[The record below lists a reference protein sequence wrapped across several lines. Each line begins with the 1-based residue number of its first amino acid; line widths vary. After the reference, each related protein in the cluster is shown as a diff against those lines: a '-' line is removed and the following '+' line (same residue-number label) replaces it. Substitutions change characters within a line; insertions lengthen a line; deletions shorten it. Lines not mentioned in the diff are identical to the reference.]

1 MMPLET
7 QLEKEVVFSL
17 WSKFLT
23 RLRER
28 GLIATDQII
37 SDLLNQLST
46 FYWDTA
52 RLKEGYDYIFVDE
65 MHLFNAQ
72 ERLIFHHLLRDA
84 DVAPRVIMALDPK
97 QSPREVF
104 TAVTIERDTRAS
116 NIFDRAR
123 LPHSTKIDLTD
134 VYRYT
139 PEIGSLIRYVS
150 NEAPALNL
158 PELDIPEGRSVVASG
173 PVPDLFVVGTK
184 ERVLR
189 KAVGLA
195 QEYLKD
201 ARKRRGRVAILGVD
215 DSRFKDYLPA
225 ARNQY
230 ERVLFVI
237 AARDDI
243 EKLRFS
249 RGRIV
254 FSTPEY
260 VAGQQ
265 FDTVI
270 LMDVNKDLVP
280 EGKYKGLN
288 LRRFL
293 STVYTGISRAEFRL
307 SMVSAR
313 DAGGDSPHLQKA
325 ILDHKL
331 TKYIE

>member
-1 MMPLET
+1 
-7 QLEKEVVFSL
+7 
-17 WSKFLT
+17 
-23 RLRER
+23 
-28 GLIATDQII
+28 
-37 SDLLNQLST
+37 
-46 FYWDTA
+46 
-52 RLKEGYDYIFVDE
+52 
-65 MHLFNAQ
+65 
-72 ERLIFHHLLRDA
+72 
-84 DVAPRVIMALDPK
+84 
-97 QSPREVF
+97 VF